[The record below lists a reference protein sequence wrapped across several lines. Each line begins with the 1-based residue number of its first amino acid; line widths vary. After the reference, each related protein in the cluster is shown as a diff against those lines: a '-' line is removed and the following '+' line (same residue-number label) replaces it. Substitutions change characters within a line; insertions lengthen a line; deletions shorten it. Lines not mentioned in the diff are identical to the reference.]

1 MLNEDTH
8 RGAAA
13 RWLAFVGLPIANGEE
28 RNIGGLLMRGI
39 PWFVDSLA
47 ALEPVVLVL
56 PVSRVVEPRSRD
68 LRVRFADQLPL
79 TQTER
84 ALVMQQAISS
94 VLVCLRR
101 LPVVVLDDRS
111 RVVDLL
117 LERGHAWLGEPL
129 ALSSGIVSTLSKRAS
144 IRSPSTGSH
153 RQRSSTRVTPPR
165 TRSLTSS
172 TRSSSAS
179 RPAPTVTRSFLRVTR
194 PTRPSLVRGRIPPL
208 RRGAK

>member
-79 TQTER
+79 TQTE
-84 ALVMQQAISS
+84 A
-94 VLVCLRR
+94 
-101 LPVVVLDDRS
+101 RS
-111 RVVDLL
+111 
-117 LERGHAWLGEPL
+117 
-129 ALSSGIVSTLSKRAS
+129 
-144 IRSPSTGSH
+144 
-153 RQRSSTRVTPPR
+153 
-165 TRSLTSS
+165 
-172 TRSSSAS
+172 
-179 RPAPTVTRSFLRVTR
+179 
-194 PTRPSLVRGRIPPL
+194 
-208 RRGAK
+208 